1 VESTFSRPS
10 SRNMASSPLGGYGE
24 RKANGV
30 FRAYRDCK
38 QAWVCGILSRIR
50 KLWGF
55 SDMLTLHRLRRGG
68 KRRVHGGEE
77 LGNEELG
84 ITDRLTQRNGR

>member
-1 VESTFSRPS
+1 
-10 SRNMASSPLGGYGE
+10 
-24 RKANGV
+24 
-30 FRAYRDCK
+30 
-38 QAWVCGILSRIR
+38 
-50 KLWGF
+50 
-55 SDMLTLHRLRRGG
+55 MLTLHRLRRGG